1 MNLLDGKG
9 CVPQEVTYNKDADWE
24 KMQTTTTKSRLILLP
39 PHPGLARG
47 ELLLEM
53 FKVELGRGLRS
64 ELWLRIWHLPPSH
77 WLDNL
82 DIFLIW
88 GPCCALSFSHMK
100 LCKSSQYQ
108 VNAFARGA
116 SLVRDA
122 TSLVHRSFKHLIWN
136 VWSYKDVLINI
147 LFRVSTVSAASRRAL
162 DATQVSELLA
172 TMTLITWSFSHEH
185 LHHNFDAET
194 WCLSD
199 QFDDS

>member
-1 MNLLDGKG
+1 MARVVYHRKSHTIMMTIERR
-9 CVPQEVTYNKDADWE
+9 CKQPP
-24 KMQTTTTKSRLILLP
+24 TKSRLILPP

-64 ELWLRIWHLPPSH
+64 ELWLRIWHLPPSD

-82 DIFLIW
+82 DIFLVW
-88 GPCCALSFSHMK
+88 GPCCAL
-100 LCKSSQYQ
+100 LCCDYYYVVIIFLAWLCESSQYQ

-136 VWSYKDVLINI
+136 VWLYKDVLINI
-147 LFRVSTVSAASRRAL
+147 LAL
-162 DATQVSELLA
+162 
-172 TMTLITWSFSHEH
+172 
-185 LHHNFDAET
+185 
-194 WCLSD
+194 
-199 QFDDS
+199 